1 MFYTYS
7 ERGHS
12 GLQEYAVFEKLNFF
26 EKIDFLSGGS
36 PLNGPV
42 FYRLTFIAE
51 PADFHRYFAGH
62 SK

>member
-36 PLNGPV
+36 PLTDSIMIKV
-42 FYRLTFIAE
+42 YDTFVSDLLLFTLA
-51 PADFHRYFAGH
+51 
-62 SK
+62 S